1 MKRMQKI
8 WAALMS
14 AALLLSLAACG
25 SGDNTQPEISG
36 VQDQTIKA
44 GEEFD
49 ALAGVTASD
58 AQDGD
63 VTAKI
68 VVEAT
73 PELTFK
79 NGKATPEKAGDYELT
94 YSVTDKG
101 GLTAEAYATLTVTKQ
116 TGDAV
121 VYKEFDFSAA
131 KPADGHG

>member
-1 MKRMQKI
+1 MKKTRKI
-8 WAALMS
+8 WAALVS
-14 AALLLSLAACG
+14 AVLLLSLVACG
-25 SGDNTQPEISG
+25 SGDNTQPEITG

-49 ALAGVTASD
+49 ALAGVTATD

-79 NGKATPEKAGDYELT
+79 NGKVTPEKAGDYELT
-94 YSVTDKG
+94 
-101 GLTAEAYATLTVTKQ
+101 
-116 TGDAV
+116 
-121 VYKEFDFSAA
+121 
-131 KPADGHG
+131 